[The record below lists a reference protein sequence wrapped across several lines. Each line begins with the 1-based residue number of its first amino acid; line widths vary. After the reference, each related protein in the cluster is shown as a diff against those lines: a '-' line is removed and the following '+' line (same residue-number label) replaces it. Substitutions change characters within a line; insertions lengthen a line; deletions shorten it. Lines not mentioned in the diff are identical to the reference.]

1 MALTWSKRASSAI
14 CTFISVFGESVDCL
28 LASFPFSHS
37 HFGSDV
43 LIDSMIA
50 FVQIRVS
57 FVPRREEGARQ
68 TL

>member
-1 MALTWSKRASSAI
+1 M
-14 CTFISVFGESVDCL
+14 FISVFGESVDCL

-50 FVQIRVS
+50 FVQLSITVS